1 MAFLLL
7 WDKESYTGRLLML
20 FPCICILQPKLVH
33 LYQTSSLL
41 PSPFPIVA
49 SVSSRFLY

>member
-1 MAFLLL
+1 V
-7 WDKESYTGRLLML
+7 L
-20 FPCICILQPKLVH
+20 FPCMYVLLSKLVH

-49 SVSSRFLY
+49 